1 MLVTNFCVQDQLLEA
16 LTHKSFTEATKSKVD
31 GTLALFRIFS
41 SPHLSF
47 FLSLSSLA
55 GLLGAGGLAS
65 YNAGNVVQDAL
76 SYMEAPSSGPTRI
89 LSIDIGWIEDAVQ
102 TKDSNVRQ
110 QNLRRAGATS
120 IQSDELARFFDYVLG
135 AALDPTIDFS
145 RQLVIGF
152 DVESLAGVTAS
163 NGNTRAALFSQVR
176 HSSHQAAAA
185 ENKEDKAQGPT
196 FDQVVADGDREVVT
210 SFIATSLTG
219 QLSRLISVE
228 ASTIDPRQGSV
239 LALGLDSLVAV
250 ELRNWVKHHFDAQL
264 QLAEILANQTLHAL
278 AEKVSLR
285 SNKVNFPVA
294 TAA

>member
-1 MLVTNFCVQDQLLEA
+1 
-16 LTHKSFTEATKSKVD
+16 LTYKSFTEATKSKVD
-31 GTLALFRIFS
+31 GTLALLRIFS
-41 SPHLSF
+41 SPQLSF

-76 SYMEAPSSGPTRI
+76 SYTEAPSLGSTRI
-89 LSIDIGWIEDAVQ
+89 LSIDIGWIEDAIQ

-120 IQSDELARFFDYVLG
+120 IHSEELARFFDYVLG

-163 NGNTRAALFSQVR
+163 NGNTHAAMFSQVR
-176 HSSHQAAAA
+176 HSSHQATAT
-185 ENKEDKAQGPT
+185 ENKEDKVQGLT
-196 FDQVVADGDREVVT
+196 FDQVVADGDHEVVT
-210 SFIATSLTG
+210 SFIATSLTV

-228 ASTIDPRQGSV
+228 ASTIDPNQGSV

-285 SNKVNFPVA
+285 SSKVNLPAVIA
-294 TAA
+294 V